1 LKDGTKM
8 DIVMEDYKYIPD
20 LWVNLFALTKCLRNG
35 WKISND
41 GVMLYLRKGQSEVK
55 FDKTIKTHKGLIIGV
70 DMVPRV
76 PDVAIVASAPF
87 ASGKTVGI
95 NDFHKAL
102 GHPSQQRYHEK
113 DSNVLWIETVG
124 NNGSTC

>member
-1 LKDGTKM
+1 M

-35 WKISND
+35 WKICND

-55 FDKTIKTHKGLIIGV
+55 FDKTIETYKGLIIGV

-87 ASGKTVGI
+87 ASGKTVGV
-95 NDFHKAL
+95 NDFH
-102 GHPSQQRYHEK
+102 S
-113 DSNVLWIETVG
+113 
-124 NNGSTC
+124 